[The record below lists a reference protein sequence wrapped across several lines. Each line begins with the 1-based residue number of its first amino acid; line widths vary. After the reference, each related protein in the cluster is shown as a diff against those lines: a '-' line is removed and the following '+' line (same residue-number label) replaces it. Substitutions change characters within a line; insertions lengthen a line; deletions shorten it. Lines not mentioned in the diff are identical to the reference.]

1 MSNIA
6 SITCTAEES
15 AEFDALSEKDKEIL
29 KWNLER
35 FDVKETARPV
45 VRNALLKVPSGT
57 KQHELFLNIEIAKEI
72 EGRHITDVMKRK
84 LRVREFYDIARQ
96 LAVDAIEN
104 DPVPYYYRTD
114 QKGSK
119 RRAIQVYRPSLIDEL
134 CHEIAKEM
142 DRYGCFV
149 DPETGERGIMRPR
162 TNWDFFYGFLW
173 DVPRHSYIRG
183 NSCMYQWTPIAEDR
197 YRKDSLLVYK
207 ELSTLRV
214 PYDMHVLTYE
224 GSVFCMRVKDK
235 DNKPVAHLLEQPVV
249 YRTRAWVEFLSL
261 LKKSSLK
268 NAIRIES
275 TERALTIG
283 DASIETICKRL
294 KDVIIAKNT
303 SLLKRS
309 RSNTG
314 RYIARVI
321 ECCKTI
327 RKLEDLFMDTSKHA
341 PLYLPSDELTGLE
354 VEIEDQRAKV
364 LKWYG
369 VEEAIKKLTA

>member
-1 MSNIA
+1 MS
-6 SITCTAEES
+6 SIVSIICTDEDS
-15 AEFDALSEKDKEIL
+15 AEFDALTERDKDIL
-29 KWNLER
+29 RWNIER
-35 FDVKETARPV
+35 FDVKDAARTA

-57 KQHELFLNIEIAKEI
+57 KQHELFLNIEIAEEI
-72 EGRHITDVMKRK
+72 EGRQITDVMKRK

-104 DPVPYYYRTD
+104 YPIPYYYRTD

-134 CHEIAKEM
+134 RHEIAKEL

-149 DPETGERGIMRPR
+149 DPETGERGIMRPK

-173 DVPRHSYIRG
+173 DVPRHSYIRE
-183 NSCMYQWTPIAEDR
+183 NSWIYQWTPIAEDR
-197 YRKDSLLVYK
+197 YSKDSLLVYK
-207 ELSTLRV
+207 EPSTLKV
-214 PYDMHVLTYE
+214 PYDMHMLTYE

-235 DNKPVAHLLEQPVV
+235 DNKPVALLLEQPLV
-249 YRTRAWVEFLSL
+249 YRTKAWTEFLSL

-268 NAIRIES
+268 NAVRVES
-275 TERALTIG
+275 TKRAITIG

-294 KDVIIAKNT
+294 KDVLIAGNA

-314 RYIARVI
+314 KYIAKVI
-321 ECCKTI
+321 ERCKTI

-354 VEIEDQRAKV
+354 VETEDQRAKV
-364 LKWYG
+364 LKWLG
-369 VEEAIKKLTA
+369 IELTVKKLTS

>member
-1 MSNIA
+1 MS
-6 SITCTAEES
+6 SIVSIICTDEDS

-29 KWNLER
+29 RWNIER
-35 FDVKETARPV
+35 FDVKDAARTA

-57 KQHELFLNIEIAKEI
+57 KQHELFLNIEIAEEI
-72 EGRHITDVMKRK
+72 EGRQITDVMKRK
-84 LRVREFYDIARQ
+84 LRVREFYDIASR

-104 DPVPYYYRTD
+104 EPIPYYYRTD

-134 CHEIAKEM
+134 RHEIAKEL

-149 DPETGERGIMRPR
+149 DPETGERGIMRPK

-173 DVPRHSYIRG
+173 DVPRHSYIRE
-183 NSCMYQWTPIAEDR
+183 NSWIYQWTPIAEDR
-197 YRKDSLLVYK
+197 YSKDSLLVYK
-207 ELSTLRV
+207 EPSTLKV
-214 PYDMHVLTYE
+214 PYDMHMLTYE

-235 DNKPVAHLLEQPVV
+235 DNKPVALLLEQPVV
-249 YRTRAWVEFLSL
+249 YQTKAWTEFLSL
-261 LKKSSLK
+261 LKKSSLG
-268 NAIRIES
+268 NAIRVES
-275 TERALTIG
+275 TKRAITIG

-294 KDVIIAKNT
+294 KDVLIAGNA

-314 RYIARVI
+314 KYIAKVI
-321 ECCKTI
+321 ERCKTI

-354 VEIEDQRAKV
+354 VETEDQRAKV
-364 LKWYG
+364 LKWLG
-369 VEEAIKKLTA
+369 IELTVKKLTS